1 MTSPSTGVSLHRFR
15 RRRQSLEKPDQHGR
29 MLRLIAQEW
38 HDQLTLTRHLVTP
51 GDRSAFYAEV
61 KAGAFVRVCRGA
73 YVPRDVWET
82 ASGDARYRLKVN
94 AAAALS
100 RDDLLLSHYSAA
112 VLWRL
117 PLIGPWPA
125 RVHTTTSASR
135 GGFSNRH
142 IIRHAQDLS
151 SDIQQIDG
159 LKVTGLARTVI
170 DMATACSFASAVT
183 VADAALRRTQ
193 YPLAGLPNTSISR
206 EDLIRE
212 AGSLALRHSTAKVRR
227 VIEFADG
234 AADRPGESVSR
245 VSMFAAGIAPPELQ
259 APLRG
264 ASGKQYFVDF
274 WWPQFNVIGEFD
286 GKDKYQNPAFLRGRT
301 PEQALYDEKLREDDL
316 REAGHGMVRWKWS
329 VACSPRLLAAK
340 LYRAGV
346 R

>member
-1 MTSPSTGVSLHRFR
+1 
-15 RRRQSLEKPDQHGR
+15 
-29 MLRLIAQEW
+29 MLRLITQEW
-38 HDQLTLTRHLVTP
+38 HDQLTLTRHLITP
-51 GDRSAFYAEV
+51 GERNAFYAKV
-61 KAGAFVRVCRGA
+61 NAGDFVRVSRGA
-73 YVPRDVWET
+73 YVSRDTWEA

-100 RDDLLLSHYSAA
+100 NDDLLFSHYSAA

-117 PLIGPWPA
+117 PLVGSWPA
-125 RVHTTTSASR
+125 RVHAIAPASR

-151 SDIQQIDG
+151 SDVEHIDG

-170 DMATACSFASAVT
+170 DMAAVCPFASAVA
-183 VADAALRRTQ
+183 VADAALRRTR
-193 YPLAGLPNTSISR
+193 YPLAGVPNAPISR

-212 AGSLALRHSTAKVRR
+212 ASGLAMRHSTAKVRR

-259 APLRG
+259 APLKG
-264 ASGKQYFVDF
+264 ASGKQYFADF

-286 GKDKYQNPAFLRGRT
+286 GKDKYQNPAYLRGRT

-316 REAGHGMVRWKWS
+316 RDAGHGLVRWKWS
-329 VACSPRLLAAK
+329 VACSPRMLAAK
-340 LYRAGV
+340 LYRAGI